1 MWRDAVRV
9 GQRSLSFSSTVGAL
23 HFVAELAPSTLI
35 EVCLIC
41 ALQDILFILG
51 ANLAR
56 IEERWDSGR
65 LRASG
70 LSSQHVGSL
79 VSFKH
84 LPEDGHPERAFCS
97 AGAGCL
103 AGQ

>member
-1 MWRDAVRV
+1 M
-9 GQRSLSFSSTVGAL
+9 
-23 HFVAELAPSTLI
+23 
-35 EVCLIC
+35 IC

-51 ANLAR
+51 ANLAQ

-79 VSFKH
+79 VSMPCQTT
-84 LPEDGHPERAFCS
+84 LSTLSALLAPAAWLADEGACMREGGPMMTETACS
-97 AGAGCL
+97 RMIL
-103 AGQ
+103 S

>member
-1 MWRDAVRV
+1 M
-9 GQRSLSFSSTVGAL
+9 T
-23 HFVAELAPSTLI
+23 
-35 EVCLIC
+35 C

-51 ANLAR
+51 ANLAQ

-79 VSFKH
+79 VSMPCQAI
-84 LPEDGHPERAFCS
+84 LSTLSALLAPAAWLADEGACLREDRPMMVVTACS
-97 AGAGCL
+97 IL
-103 AGQ
+103 ILL